1 MKTPLL
7 ALVVATV
14 FVAGGCDRRE
24 KPENQPELQP
34 AATADAAAASAAAP
48 SGADTAAVE
57 TPPSDTGT
65 TTPQPADAKPD
76 DAVALGLLAAVNEH
90 EIAAAKQAKEKG
102 VSGAVLDY
110 ANMMEKDHTANLAKS
125 RTLGTVGDTP
135 AIQAL
140 KTQGADELRTLGQ
153 GSGTDYSRAYMAA
166 MVKGHQD
173 ALNLIDGEMMPAA
186 TSDAVKQHLTET
198 RKAVETHLAQAKEIS
213 AAP

>member
-24 KPENQPELQP
+24 TPENQPEPQP

-48 SGADTAAVE
+48 SGADTTAAE

-65 TTPQPADAKPD
+65 MTPQAGAKPD
-76 DAVALGLLAAVNEH
+76 DGVALGLLAAVNEH
-90 EIAAAKQAKEKG
+90 EIAAAKQAKEKN

-110 ANMMEKDHTANLAKS
+110 ANMMEKDHAANLAKT

-140 KTQGADELRTLGQ
+140 KTQGEDELRTLGQ
-153 GSGTDYSRAYMAA
+153 GSGTDYSRAYMVA

-173 ALNLIDGEMMPAA
+173 ALDLIDNEMMPAA
-186 TSDAVKQHLTET
+186 TSDTVKQHLTET
-198 RKAVETHLAQAKEIS
+198 RKAVETHLAKAREIS
-213 AAP
+213 ATL